1 VKEGDAFPS
10 NGGALVNSNDLTLQK
25 WRELVESA
33 RSLLAEVEATY
44 TIEKAKVDSL
54 QATLFKRLHVH
65 CQERDRLRLI
75 VDYHKQFLE
84 AFLRQGENDVEKVAQ
99 EYREAQSRSDKEYEE
114 TANTLSAKQEL
125 TADEEAELGKLWKK
139 LVKLYH
145 PDRFAHEPD
154 KLETYSKVTTVINRA
169 KDTGDLETLRQIASD
184 PHAFI
189 LRRGWAS
196 LDFREDEEV
205 AHLQKLWESLEREI
219 ASVLEAKKQL
229 HESAEFELYELTA
242 KSPEM
247 LDSVVAK
254 QIKSLEAEIAELESE
269 ANQLAEKIEELT
281 GQPVSGGSLARA
293 RVI

>member
-1 VKEGDAFPS
+1 MKEAARNTPPS
-10 NGGALVNSNDLTLQK
+10 NAGVVVISEDIRLKKLRA
-25 WRELVESA
+25 LVESA

-44 TIEKAKVDSL
+44 TIERAKVDAL
-54 QATLFKRLHVH
+54 QATLFTRLRVY
-65 CQERDRLRLI
+65 CQERDRLRLV
-75 VDYHKQFLE
+75 VDYRKELLE
-84 AFLRQGENDVEKVAQ
+84 AYLRRDEKDVEKVAQ
-99 EYREAQSRSDKEYEE
+99 EYREAQSKSDREYEE
-114 TANTLSAKQEL
+114 AASDLSAKKEL
-125 TADEEAELGKLWKK
+125 TAEDEAELGKLWKK

-154 KLETYSKVTTVINRA
+154 KLETYSKLTAAINRA

-189 LRRGWAS
+189 LRQGWTS
-196 LDFREDEEV
+196 LDFGEEEEV

-219 ASVLEAKKQL
+219 ASVLQATKQL

-254 QIKSLEAEIAELESE
+254 QTKRLESEIAGLQNE
-269 ANQLAEKIEELT
+269 ANQLGEKIEQST
-281 GQPVSGGSLARA
+281 GHAAQNW
-293 RVI
+293 